1 MVVVVLG
8 LLLQMLLGSG
18 RSKNIQHVAAAPVT
32 AGAALVTSRSY
43 SGSE

>member
-1 MVVVVLG
+1 MVVVVLR
-8 LLLQMLLGSG
+8 LLQMLLGSG
-18 RSKNIQHVAAAPVT
+18 RNKKIQHVAAAVAVT